1 MRLATIEQ
9 GISSLP
15 GWVNDAAVVLM
26 RAMADSDIR
35 LVVNADDFG
44 LSPAIS
50 RGILRAHRDGIVT
63 STSLLGNVADLD
75 GARALLAQAPGLGIG
90 VHLALTGGAPVSP
103 ADRVPT
109 LLAPDGRF
117 HARGQDFITA
127 WMRGRVSPDDV
138 QRELDAQVSRIREA
152 GVAIDHLDTHRHL
165 GFLPVVGRAVE
176 EVARRHGLAGIRSA
190 VERPTLAWVTEPRR
204 GL

>member
-26 RAMADSDIR
+26 RAMAD
-35 LVVNADDFG
+35 
-44 LSPAIS
+44 
-50 RGILRAHRDGIVT
+50 
-63 STSLLGNVADLD
+63 LD
-75 GARALLAQAPGLGIG
+75 GARALLAEAPGLGVG

-103 ADRVPT
+103 ADRVPS

-127 WMRGRVSPDDV
+127 WMRGRVSPDEV
-138 QRELDAQVSRIREA
+138 QRELDAQVARIREA
-152 GVAIDHLDTHRHL
+152 GV
-165 GFLPVVGRAVE
+165 P
-176 EVARRHGLAGIRSA
+176 
-190 VERPTLAWVTEPRR
+190 
-204 GL
+204 